1 MARISSGSSEGAGA
15 ADKLGPSERG
25 TSRCV
30 PSELR
35 SGSLGVR
42 RTLRRADALGVIE
55 SEEWMSPRRFLG
67 VLGPAGAL
75 GVLIPNQAPE
85 KWTKRAKSLTS
96 EIQEVRNLEADR
108 SPFLRVFGVS
118 S

>member
-15 ADKLGPSERG
+15 ADRFGPSERG

-55 SEEWMSPRRFLG
+55 REEWMSPRRFLG
-67 VLGPAGAL
+67 VFGPTAGAL
-75 GVLIPNQAPE
+75 GVLIH
-85 KWTKRAKSLTS
+85 K
-96 EIQEVRNLEADR
+96 
-108 SPFLRVFGVS
+108 
-118 S
+118 

>member
-1 MARISSGSSEGAGA
+1 VCSVRVEIGVPWRA
-15 ADKLGPSERG
+15 ADI
-25 TSRCV
+25 TAC
-30 PSELR
+30 
-35 SGSLGVR
+35 
-42 RTLRRADALGVIE
+42 RRARVIE

-108 SPFLRVFGVS
+108 SPFLRVFGES